1 MKKRDFI
8 EATKY
13 LPDDAEIEV
22 IIYAS
27 RILRRKPFK
36 ARIGQ
41 VRIEHEPLKPNYIV
55 IEVYKSAKH
64 EKEH

>member
-1 MKKRDFI
+1 M
-8 EATKY
+8 
-13 LPDDAEIEV
+13 PDDAEIEV